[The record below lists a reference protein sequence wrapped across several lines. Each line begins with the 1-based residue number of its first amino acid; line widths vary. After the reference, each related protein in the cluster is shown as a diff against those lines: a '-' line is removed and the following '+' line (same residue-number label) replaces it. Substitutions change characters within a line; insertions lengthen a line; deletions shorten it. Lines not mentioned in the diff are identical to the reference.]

1 MIEFGPRSKDKVSFD
16 TALLYCM
23 TLDHEGYCNWRL
35 PVADETVFETLFEV
49 EVWVNENEKIATD
62 NPYQSF
68 YVIPV
73 RDINVY

>member
-49 EVWVNENEKIATD
+49 EVWVNENEKIAID
-62 NPYQSF
+62 SPYVPF
-68 YVIPV
+68 YVVPV
-73 RDINVY
+73 RDIK

>member
-1 MIEFGPRSKDKVSFD
+1 MIEFGPRASCKLLFD
-16 TALLYCM
+16 EALLYCM

-35 PVADETVFETLFEV
+35 PNSDETVFETLFDV
-49 EVWVNENEKIATD
+49 EVWVNENEKFATD